1 MLVRALTRLQL
12 LSAIFCLVQA
22 GCALPGAGPNAQ
34 RIIDQPGPSD
44 QTFAVV
50 DVQPDVLNVLA
61 ARTRPSLAARFGRTS
76 RTPEVRIVRGDVIA
90 VSLWEAPPGTLFT
103 GSTRSDRVEGAS
115 GATTIPPQSVGSDGT
130 IRVPFAGRVNVVGQT
145 AADVEKSVTA
155 ALANKAV
162 QPQVLVEVRQSA
174 RNTVTVTGEV
184 TGGARV
190 PVTAG
195 GQRVLDVIAAAGGLK
210 VPVKESVIEV
220 TRGSA
225 TARAPFESVVS
236 NPRENVFVYPGDTV
250 TVVREPRTFTVLGA
264 TTHNAEIPFESDS
277 VSIGEALA
285 QAGGLEDNRAD
296 PSGVFLF
303 RLEPYAIAQKLLPP
317 DCPLLDQHGMTPI
330 VYHFNLF
337 KPAVFG
343 MLNHFWIEPNDM
355 IYVANASGAETA
367 KFLNISQGAVGNSLA
382 AGAIAITAI
391 RY

>member
-1 MLVRALTRLQL
+1 
-12 LSAIFCLVQA
+12 
-22 GCALPGAGPNAQ
+22 
-34 RIIDQPGPSD
+34 
-44 QTFAVV
+44 
-50 DVQPDVLNVLA
+50 
-61 ARTRPSLAARFGRTS
+61 
-76 RTPEVRIVRGDVIA
+76 
-90 VSLWEAPPGTLFT
+90 LFT
-103 GSTRSDRVEGAS
+103 GSTRSDRVEGTS
-115 GATTIPPQSVGSDGT
+115 GATTIPPQSVGNDGT
-130 IRVPFAGRVNVVGQT
+130 IRVPYAGRVNVIGQT

-220 TRGSA
+220 ARGSA

-277 VSIGEALA
+277 VSMGEALA

-303 RLEPYAIAQKLLPP
+303 RLEPYAIARKLLPP
-317 DCPLLDQHGMTPI
+317 DCPLLDPHGMTPI
-330 VYHFNLF
+330 VYRFNLF